1 VTTLVLEAPAKLNL
15 FLHVVGRRADGFHL
29 LQSCCQFIDRC
40 DRITLAP
47 RADGAVRRMLGAAG
61 VPEAADLAV
70 RAAVALKAAY
80 GVRAGADIA
89 IEKRIPQGGLG
100 GGSSDAAAVL
110 LGLDALWGIDAGRE
124 ALARIGLGLGAD
136 LPLFIHGKAAF
147 VEGVGEQLT
156 PVTLPEPWYLV
167 LAPKALVSTAEMYQ
181 APELTRDSTP
191 IRLRALFAG
200 LRQGNLTNAFEE
212 VARARFP
219 EVDEALRWLS
229 RRADA
234 RLTGSGGCVFAAF
247 GSQSDAERTLAQRPA
262 GWQGF
267 VAKGLNRSPLEVWG
281 VAKRQGNGF

>member
-1 VTTLVLEAPAKLNL
+1 MTALTLAAPAKLNL
-15 FLHVVGRRADGFHL
+15 FLRIVGRRADGFHL
-29 LQSCCQFIDRC
+29 LQSAVQFIDRC
-40 DRITLAP
+40 DRVTLSV
-47 RADGAVRRMLGAAG
+47 RRDGAIRRVLGAAG
-61 VPEAADLAV
+61 VAEADDLAV
-70 RAAVALKAAY
+70 RAAQHLKEATGTTLGCELA
-80 GVRAGADIA
+80 V
-89 IEKRIPQGGLG
+89 EKRIPQGGLG

-110 LGLDALWGIDAGRE
+110 IGLDCLWGLGQGRE
-124 ALARIGLGLGAD
+124 VLARIGLGLGAD
-136 LPLFIHGKAAF
+136 VPLFVRGQAAL

-156 PVTLPEPWYLV
+156 PLTLPEPWYLV

-191 IRLRALFAG
+191 LRLRALYAG
-200 LRQGNLTNAFEE
+200 LLQGNLTNAFEE
-212 VARARFP
+212 AVRARFP

-247 GSQSDAERTLAQRPA
+247 GSQSEAEHVLAQRPA

-281 VAKRQGNGF
+281 VAKR